1 MIRFSA
7 TKPKEC
13 PMEEEVLK
21 GKTLLIVD
29 DEVDLRDI
37 VASELEFMGARVFQA
52 ENILKAQQ
60 VLKDN
65 NIDLIISDIRM
76 PGGTGIDLLE
86 VVKRKGDEAPPM
98 ILITG
103 FADITLEDAFDK
115 GAEALL
121 NKPFKLDDLIK
132 MVLRY
137 TSPFDERFSSEIP
150 AQKTLKSLGGEAI
163 EFGRGGAAVEITDQ
177 GKRYEVGEVVN
188 FSLHNGT
195 GNLEGQGVCRW
206 IKLRESKGRNNKVYM
221 GLEFVSMKPD
231 SLEHFKEITNVHRI
245 IPFIPNIGN

>member
-1 MIRFSA
+1 
-7 TKPKEC
+7 
-13 PMEEEVLK
+13 MEEEVLK

-37 VASELEFMGARVFQA
+37 VASELEFMGAKVFQA

-65 NIDLIISDIRM
+65 PIDLIISDIRM

-86 VVKRKGDEAPPM
+86 IVKKKEDAPPM
-98 ILITG
+98 VLITG

-121 NKPFKLDDLIK
+121 SKPFKLDDLIK
-132 MVLRY
+132 MVMRY
-137 TSPFDERFSSEIP
+137 TSPFDERFSSEIQTP
-150 AQKTLKSLGGEAI
+150 KILKSLGGEAI
-163 EFGRGGAAVEITDQ
+163 EYGRGGAAVEITDL

-188 FSLHNGT
+188 FNLHNGNGT
-195 GNLEGQGVCRW
+195 LEGQGVCRW
-206 IKLRESKGRNNKVYM
+206 IKIREFKGQNHKVYM

-231 SLEHFKEITNVHRI
+231 SLKHFKEMSSVHHLT
-245 IPFIPNIGN
+245 PFIPNIGD